1 MSKPFRD
8 YTPFHVKSSK
18 DLGEAWRQTLEQIRL
33 PILYVISF
41 ADIIPAHDPITPG
54 TYTRGA
60 LRTYLIHFGLL
71 FLFGVVSAHCA
82 AERQPLDTMHQR
94 AYSE

>member
-41 ADIIPAHDPITPG
+41 ADIIPAHDSITPRA
-54 TYTRGA
+54 YSRGA

-71 FLFGVVSAHCA
+71 FLSALCRRIA
-82 AERQPLDTMHQR
+82 QPDHGHWIQY
-94 AYSE
+94 AYGAFSE